1 MSKDYYKVL
10 DLDRSATPDDIKK
23 SYRKLALKYHPDK
36 GGDEDKF
43 KEISE
48 AYSVLSDP
56 DKKSKYDR
64 FGSVD
69 DNGGGFNMDDIFSSF
84 GDIFGFGGGRSNQR
98 SQRKGNDLRV
108 KVRVELEDILNGCK
122 KKIKYSRHDKCNTCS
137 GKGGSELVTC
147 LPCNGRGF
155 REVVQNTPFGV
166 IRQTATCS
174 NCNGSGK
181 SVKNVCNGCSGSGS
195 KIVEESIEIDI
206 PKGAVGGT
214 YMVMQK
220 MGNFIR
226 DGVHGDLQIIID
238 EIQHTKFKRQELD
251 LVCDYDISIVDAILG
266 SEKEILTPLNRK
278 IKFVV
283 SKGTEHGKT
292 LRIRGN
298 GVPDVNFNGHS
309 GDLLIRINIKIPTMV
324 SDKERELLLELR
336 NNPNFN

>member
-1 MSKDYYKVL
+1 MSKDYYKILEL
-10 DLDRSATPDDIKK
+10 DKNATPDEIKK
-23 SYRKLALKYHPDK
+23 SYRKLALKFHPDK

-64 FGSVD
+64 FGTID

-84 GDIFGFGGGRSNQR
+84 GDIFGFGGRSQR

-108 KVRVELEDILNGCK
+108 KVSVELEDILNGCK
-122 KKIKYSRHDKCNTCS
+122 KKIKYSRSNKCNTCS

-155 REVVQNTPFGV
+155 REVVQNTSFGV
-166 IRQTATCS
+166 IRQTVSCS
-174 NCNGSGK
+174 NCSGSGK
-181 SVKNVCNGCSGSGS
+181 SIKNACNTCSGSGT
-195 KIVEESIEIDI
+195 KLVEESVEIEI

-214 YMVMQK
+214 YMVMQR
-220 MGNFIR
+220 MGNFVR
-226 DGVHGDLQIIID
+226 DGIHGDLQIVID
-238 EIQHTKFKRQELD
+238 EVKHNRFKRED
-251 LVCDYDISIVDAILG
+251 LNLILDYDISIIDAILG

-278 IKFVV
+278 KIKFVI
-283 SKGTEHGKT
+283 SRGTEHGKV

-298 GVPDVNFNGHS
+298 GVPDVNFNGHV
-309 GDLLIRINIKIPTMV
+309 GDLLIRVNIKIPSIV
-324 SDKERELLLELR
+324 SDKERELLLELKDS
-336 NNPNFN
+336 PNFK

>member
-1 MSKDYYKVL
+1 MSKDYYKILEL
-10 DLDRSATPDDIKK
+10 DKNATPDEIKK
-23 SYRKLALKYHPDK
+23 SYRKLALKFHPDK

-64 FGSVD
+64 FGTID

-84 GDIFGFGGGRSNQR
+84 GDIFGFGGRNQR

-108 KVRVELEDILNGCK
+108 KVSVELEDILNGCK
-122 KKIKYSRHDKCNTCS
+122 KKIKYSRSNKCNTCS

-155 REVVQNTPFGV
+155 REVVQNTSFGV
-166 IRQTATCS
+166 IRQTVSCS
-174 NCNGSGK
+174 NCSGSGK
-181 SVKNVCNGCSGSGS
+181 SIKNACNTCSGSGT
-195 KIVEESIEIDI
+195 KLVEESVEIEI

-214 YMVMQK
+214 YMVMQR
-220 MGNFIR
+220 MGNFVR
-226 DGVHGDLQIIID
+226 DGIHGDLQIVID
-238 EIQHTKFKRQELD
+238 EVKHNRFKRED
-251 LVCDYDISIVDAILG
+251 LNLILDYDISIIDAILG

-278 IKFVV
+278 IKFVI
-283 SKGTEHGKT
+283 SRGTEHGKV

-298 GVPDVNFNGHS
+298 GVPDVNFNGHV
-309 GDLLIRINIKIPTMV
+309 GDLLIRVNIKIPSIV
-324 SDKERELLLELR
+324 SDKERELLLELKDS
-336 NNPNFN
+336 PNFK

>member
-1 MSKDYYKVL
+1 MSKDYYKILEL
-10 DLDRSATPDDIKK
+10 DKSATPEDIKK

-48 AYSVLSDP
+48 AYSVLSDT

-84 GDIFGFGGGRSNQR
+84 GDIFGFSGRGNQR

-108 KVRVELEDILNGCK
+108 KVRIDLEDILVGCK
-122 KKIKYSRHDKCNTCS
+122 KKIKYSRHDKCDTCS
-137 GKGGSELVTC
+137 GKGGSEVVTC

-166 IRQTATCS
+166 IRQTVTCS

-181 SVKNVCNGCSGSGS
+181 SIKNACNTCSGSGT
-195 KIVEESIEIDI
+195 KLVEESVEIEI

-226 DGVHGDLQIIID
+226 DGVPGDLQIIID
-238 EIQHTKFKRQELD
+238 EVPHTKFKRQELD

-266 SEKEILTPLNRK
+266 SEKDILTPLNRK

-283 SKGTEHGKT
+283 SKGTEHGKI

-309 GDLLIRINIKIPTMV
+309 GDLLIRINIKIPTIV
-324 SDKERELLLELR
+324 SDKEKELLLELR
-336 NNPNFN
+336 DNPNFR